1 MDERRRRFSSVAS
14 RPSSSSFHMN
24 SFSPDYRHMLDVL
37 ANRRPARLPLYE
49 HKIDPK
55 IMEQVLGVAFAELE
69 RGDDGDLREFF
80 RQFCHFFQEMTYDTV
95 SWEVTIT
102 RTLPDHGAIYGGR
115 PGPIQ
120 TRADFERYP
129 WHEIRD
135 RYWAAADRKFQALGA
150 SLPPGMKAVG
160 GIGNGVFEISEDLV
174 GYQYLAYMMVDDPD
188 LFTDIYR
195 RVGEIMI
202 ELWAEFL
209 ARHGEHFCICR
220 FGDDLGF
227 RSNTLVAPS
236 VIREHVI
243 PQYRRVID
251 LIHAAGKPFL
261 WHSCGRIFSIMDDV
275 IALGIDAKHSN
286 EDAIAPFDQWI
297 ALYSDRIGLLG
308 GIDVDTLCQKEPT
321 EIVAEVVE
329 KGQRFRRSARGYA
342 LGSGNSIPDYVPV
355 PGYLALIEA
364 TQRIRTLESRE

>member
-1 MDERRRRFSSVAS
+1 MT
-14 RPSSSSFHMN
+14 SFA
-24 SFSPDYRHMLDVL
+24 PDHRHMLDVL
-37 ANRRPARLPLYE
+37 ANRRPRRLPVYE

-55 IMEQVLGVAFAELE
+55 IMEQVLGIAFADLE
-69 RGDDGDLREFF
+69 RGNDDDLNEFF
-80 RQFCHFFQEMTYDTV
+80 RQFSRFFQEMTYDTV
-95 SWEVTIT
+95 SWEVTLS

-115 PGPIQ
+115 AGPIQ

-129 WHEIRD
+129 WHEVPE
-135 RYWAAADRKFQALGA
+135 RYWAAADRKFQAMGA
-150 SLPPGMKAVG
+150 NLPPGMKAVG

-188 LFTDIYR
+188 LFADLYR
-195 RVGEIMI
+195 RIGDILVG
-202 ELWAEFL
+202 LWTDFL
-209 ARHGEHFCICR
+209 SRHGEHFCICR

-227 RSNTLVAPS
+227 RSNTLVAPA

-243 PQYRRVID
+243 LQYRRVID

-261 WHSCGRIFSIMDDV
+261 WHSCGRIFSIMDDM

-297 ALYSDRIGLLG
+297 SLYSDRIGLLG
-308 GIDVDTLCQKEPT
+308 GIDVDTLCQREPAQ
-321 EIVAEVVE
+321 IVGEVIE
-329 KGQRFRRSARGYA
+329 KGQRFRRTANGYA

-355 PGYLALIEA
+355 DGYLALIEA
-364 TQRIRTLESRE
+364 AQRIRTLESRT